1 MGTDAARGKF
11 RWLWNLGDDRA
22 VRDVLAS
29 IGDGRVEVA
38 VSYGGRA
45 TPGEHGR
52 PFLIDEA
59 L

>member
-1 MGTDAARGKF
+1 VQTNRELLARGQ
-11 RWLWNLGDDRA
+11 RA
-22 VRDVLAS
+22 VREMLAS

-38 VSYGGRA
+38 AGYGGRSVNA
-45 TPGEHGR
+45 DAGR